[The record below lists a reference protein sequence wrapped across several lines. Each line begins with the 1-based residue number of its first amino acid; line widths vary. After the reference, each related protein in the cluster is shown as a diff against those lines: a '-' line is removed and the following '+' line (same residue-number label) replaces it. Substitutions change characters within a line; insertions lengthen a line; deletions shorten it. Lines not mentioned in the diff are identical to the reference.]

1 MGSETNMTIDCAS
14 PLPVVVS
21 NSVCTQCGCVCDDIG
36 IVIENGRITAANNAC
51 DKGREWF
58 LGNHE
63 EGDEFAFVEGKPAPL
78 TEAIDRAAQILL
90 KARYPLIFGLS
101 DTPCEAQRQAV
112 ALADRVGA
120 CLDTTTSI
128 SHGAFG
134 MAFQEVGEVTCSL
147 GEVKNRADLVVF
159 WGTDPA
165 TTHPRHGERYSL
177 EAKGLFTPNGR
188 SDRFVVVVDVE
199 ETATAKKADLFLQI
213 KKGSDF
219 EALWGLRALVK
230 GLATRDDIGAQT
242 GIPLEVLKA
251 LAERMKSCHFGILF
265 FGPGLS
271 ASRGRHMN
279 AEAALG
285 LVKDLNDYTRFYA
298 KPMTGPGNVTGAD
311 NVVCWQTGYP
321 LGVHFGQGFP
331 RFNPG
336 EFTALDVLGR
346 GEADAVMLVA
356 IDPAEHL
363 PDSARKYLGSVPSIH
378 LSDNPKAEGNDRATV
393 LFLTATYGIRAAG
406 TVYRMDDVSL
416 PLRPVLATKRPT
428 DEEVL
433 VAIERRVHA
442 LQVESGMKPSSS
454 SKRAR

>member
-1 MGSETNMTIDCAS
+1 MTSTPAS
-14 PLPVVVS
+14 PLPVIVA
-21 NSVCTQCGCVCDDIG
+21 NSVCTQCGCVCDDIELE
-36 IVIENGRITAANNAC
+36 ITKGRITAAKNAC
-51 DKGREWF
+51 GMGRDWF

-63 EGDEFAFVEGKPAPL
+63 EGDHFAFVDG
-78 TEAIDRAAQILL
+78 EAVSFDEAVDRAAKILL
-90 KARYPLIFGLS
+90 KARFPLIFGLS

-120 CLDTTTSI
+120 CLDTTTSV

-188 SDRFVVVVDVE
+188 PDRFVVVVDVE
-199 ETATAKKADLFLQI
+199 ETPTAKKADLFLQI
-213 KKGSDF
+213 RKGSDF
-219 EALWGLRALVK
+219 EALWGLRALTR

-242 GIPLEVLKA
+242 GIPLEVLQG
-251 LAERMKSCHFGILF
+251 LVERMKSCQFGILF

-285 LVKDLNDYTRFYA
+285 LVKDLNDFTRFYA

-336 EFTALDVLGR
+336 EFTALDVLSR

-363 PDSARKYLGSVPSIH
+363 SVLARKRLGSVPSIH
-378 LSDNPKAEGNDRATV
+378 LSDDPKAEGNDRATV

-416 PLRPVLATKRPT
+416 PLRPALPTKRPT
-428 DEEVL
+428 DEDVL
-433 VAIERRVHA
+433 MAIERRA
-442 LQVESGMKPSSS
+442 RSLQIASGMGSPPGQAGAK
-454 SKRAR
+454 